1 MLLIKMKDGSRVLRL
16 GGREECSHHVGWRDE
31 KHQEMKS
38 TGSNAVRSTGRSED
52 FQKGFLWR
60 CSLFSLANSYW
71 VPLLWSAPCQAQ
83 NTKVNKTWSLPGQS
97 LYLHDV
103 VYTLLYI
110 QLTQLLVK
118 TRFPSPL
125 ARSWIKD
132 SRMKARNWYVLQDVS
147 DDLMISQVQGNIG
160 LVKQL
165 NIWWFENNFLFDHR
179 YYAIFQLVKTTF
191 LPHTIAEGPP
201 QPYTFFDPQCFKLYK
216 EHNKYLLNKHESR

>member
-1 MLLIKMKDGSRVLRL
+1 MLLIKMKDGTRVLKL

-38 TGSNAVRSTGRSED
+38 TGSNAVRSIGRSED
-52 FQKGFLWR
+52 FQKGYLWR

-97 LYLHDV
+97 WYLHDIV
-103 VYTLLYI
+103 HTLLYI

-132 SRMKARNWYVLQDVS
+132 SRMKARNWYVLQGVS

-165 NIWWFENNFLFDHR
+165 TIWWFENNFLFDHR
-179 YYAIFQLVKTTF
+179 YDTILQLVKTTF
-191 LPHTIAEGPP
+191 LPPTIAESPP

-216 EHNKYLLNKHESR
+216 EHNKYLLNKHQSR